1 MTQQRELGRV
11 RLYSCGGA
19 GINIGS
25 KVADMLLKQV
35 DQNVFADLDTVYI
48 DTSESNLHPGIDQNK
63 LYLVEGK
70 DGSGGDR
77 AENYHDIEPRTREII
92 NKFKPADLNIVL
104 SSGGGGT
111 GAILAACI
119 GNELLA
125 ANALTIFICVGD
137 DATKKWTSNTLKT
150 LQSYE
155 NAALTQQ
162 KPIALYYLQNG
173 PDMSRQSVD
182 TRIQDLVAAL
192 LVLFSRRNRE
202 LDSKDLYNWV
212 NYQNVTSY
220 KPGLTALSLFTNKID
235 TDLSKIGNLISIAT
249 LVSDGLDPTLAKR
262 PEVQTVGY
270 VEGTLGG
277 KTLSAPYHYVLSD
290 GVFHGV
296 TAHLNKVLDE
306 FNAEASARESLKKV
320 SIAANA
326 APATKS
332 GVVL

>member
-1 MTQQRELGRV
+1 MTHQRELGRV

-25 KVADMLLKQV
+25 KVAQMLTKHV
-35 DQNVFADLDTVYI
+35 DQDVFADLDTVYI
-48 DTSESNLHPGIDQNK
+48 DTSKSNLHDGIEENK
-63 LYLVEGK
+63 LYLVDGK

-77 AENYHDIEPRTREII
+77 AENYHDIEPRTREILQ
-92 NKFKPADLNIVL
+92 KFKPADANIVL

-111 GAILAACI
+111 GAILAACLV
-119 GNELLA
+119 NELLA
-125 ANALTIFICVGD
+125 SDAVTFVICVGD

-150 LQSYE
+150 LQSYK
-155 NAALTQQ
+155 NATQSLNRVI
-162 KPIALYYLQNG
+162 PLYYLQNG
-173 PDMSRQSVD
+173 PDMPRAAVD
-182 TRIQDLVAAL
+182 ERVQDLVAAL

-212 NYQNVTSY
+212 NFQNVTSY
-220 KPGLTALSLFTNKID
+220 GADLAALTLFTNKID
-235 TDLSKIGNLISIAT
+235 SDITKIGNLISIAT
-249 LVSDGLDPTLAKR
+249 LVADGLDPTLSKR
-262 PEVQTVGY
+262 PEMQKVGY

-277 KTLSAPYHYVLSD
+277 KTLSSPYHYVLSD

-296 TAHLNKVLDE
+296 TEHLNKVLAE
-306 FNAEASARESLKKV
+306 FEAEASARVKKP